1 MEISSKI
8 GQLPLW
14 WIWHDDGLCRPDLQ
28 GKSYDERSNA
38 SNSIFGPFFR
48 GDDFGSVSGGVP
60 LLTSGTP
67 KVFCD
72 IPVTGTEARTQIGTP
87 YYLSPEVTSG
97 VKGGSTST
105 FRKPPGKLESPKMGN
120 IIFRFHV
127 VSFLGE

>member
-1 MEISSKI
+1 MTMAFAGPTCKDNHMTKEVTHQIQYLVPSS
-8 GQLPLW
+8 GGMTLVQF
-14 WIWHDDGLCRPDLQ
+14 Q
-28 GKSYDERSNA
+28 
-38 SNSIFGPFFR
+38 
-48 GDDFGSVSGGVP
+48 GGVP